1 MGTAG
6 SDWKGTMTYDRK
18 RVYSWALYDWA
29 NSAYATTVMAGFFP
43 VFFEEYWSAYPDS
56 TTDIF
61 RVGMTNSIAS
71 LVIVALAPVL
81 GAIADTGGMRKK
93 FLFSFAAL
101 GLLSTGALSLVAQ
114 GQWVLALVLFGFGT
128 IGFSG
133 ANIFYDALIVVVAPK
148 KELDYVSALGFAVG
162 YLGGGILFAINILM
176 TKYPEAFGLADS
188 SQAVRISFVTVAVWW
203 AVFSIPIFLFVK
215 EPKAAQKVAVRGVV
229 LGGFR
234 QLRDT
239 FRKVRKLRTVF
250 VFLLGYWFY
259 IDGVDT
265 IVRMASIYG
274 LSIGFDPEDVVIAL
288 LLVQFVGFPAAIA
301 FGHLGERIGTKRA
314 IFGGLFVYVGITIFA
329 FFMDQTEEFYV
340 LAVVV
345 GLVQGGVQ
353 SLSRSMYARLIPHSK
368 AAEFF
373 GFYNMLGKFAAVIGP
388 ALMGIVGKLTGDPR
402 LSILSIISLF
412 IVGAGFLYMVDEKA
426 GEAAAQ
432 ELD

>member
-1 MGTAG
+1 
-6 SDWKGTMTYDRK
+6 MTYDRK

-61 RVGMTNSIAS
+61 RVGMANSIAS

-81 GAIADTGGMRKK
+81 GAFADTGGMRKK

-114 GQWVLALVLFGFGT
+114 GQWVLALVLFSFGT

-133 ANIFYDALIVVVAPK
+133 AHIFYDALIVVVAPK

-176 TKYPEAFGLADS
+176 TKYPETFGLADS

-215 EPKAAQKVAVRGVV
+215 EPKAAQKVEVRGVV

-239 FRKVRKLRTVF
+239 FREVRKLRTVF

-274 LSIGFDPEDVVIAL
+274 LSIGFDPEDLLIAL

-301 FGHLGERIGTKRA
+301 FGHLGKRIGTKRA
-314 IFGGLFVYVGITIFA
+314 IFGGLFVYIGITIFA

-340 LAVVV
+340 LAIVV

-426 GEAAAQ
+426 GEAAAR